1 MEMLQ
6 VILTIAAVALAGV
19 YVLRQTLTRDGC
31 TGCSGRC
38 SPGSDLV
45 PLSAIENP
53 TDSASRRE
61 TPLTTPV
68 QQG

>member
-6 VILTIAAVALAGV
+6 AILTLAAVILAGL
-19 YVLRQTLTRDGC
+19 YVLRQALTRDGC

-38 SPGSDLV
+38 SSGSDVV
-45 PLSAIENP
+45 PLSAIKNP
-53 TDSASRRE
+53 TDSAPLCE

-68 QQG
+68 QQR